1 MRLRKIIQK
10 HGKDKLLVLHAHKAY
25 SPFTHGMGD
34 VWWPGEQ
41 YWTQAGADPLF
52 YCTGVKPEEYQ
63 SIYSPKVLGTAVSFL
78 SAVWTWKMQRKKNFS
93 AEKSPVA
100 DPYTISYLTA
110 CLLHDILPGMVH
122 CHMPTIQK
130 FWDLKHDLKLED
142 AKFTGYWENGGY
154 SENAV
159 KISLYKLKKGL
170 PFSHVLIAGNIG
182 GKEQKF
188 PEKYRA
194 GFLQGKCTIKNLWDG
209 QEIKDLKSL
218 TIKPGSFLLLGISGD
233 AL

>member
-1 MRLRKIIQK
+1 
-10 HGKDKLLVLHAHKAY
+10 
-25 SPFTHGMGD
+25 MGD

-41 YWTQAGADPLF
+41 YWAQAGTDPLF

-78 SAVWTWKMQRKKNFS
+78 SAIWSWQMQRKKNFS

-100 DPYTISYLTA
+100 DPYTIAYLTA

-142 AKFTGYWENGGY
+142 AEFTGYWEKGGY
-154 SENAV
+154 SEDTV
-159 KISLYKLKKGL
+159 KISRYEFKKGS
-170 PFSHVLIAGNIG
+170 PFADVLIVGNIG
-182 GKEQKF
+182 RKEQNF
-188 PEKYRA
+188 PVKYQPD
-194 GFLQGKCTIKNLWDG
+194 FLQGKYTVKNLWNDRKT
-209 QEIKDLKSL
+209 EDLKAL
-218 TIKPGSFLLLGISGD
+218 TVKPGTFLLLGISRGK
-233 AL
+233 